1 MNLPGTLDTD
11 FSDEEALLLSLAAP
25 HVALARRNLQPLE
38 SLRVAAAQV
47 VPEPRDLER
56 IGLTPREA
64 EVLHWVMKE
73 KQDGVIAGILKIS
86 GRTVHEHIAHIL
98 RKLQSESRASASYK
112 AKKGV
117 AQQRYVKSH
126 RNVL

>member
-112 AKKGV
+112 AMMGV